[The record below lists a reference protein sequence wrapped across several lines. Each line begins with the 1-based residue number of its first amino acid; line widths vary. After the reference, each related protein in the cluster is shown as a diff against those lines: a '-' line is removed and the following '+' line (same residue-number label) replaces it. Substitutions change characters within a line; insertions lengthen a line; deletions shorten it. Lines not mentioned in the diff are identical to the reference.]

1 MVTPDSS
8 AAVTSATPMTEPLS
22 SPSIGEVIA
31 GKLLMLIVFL
41 MRCIGIVIVYSSG
54 AGWAETK
61 YASSEYFLWRQLT
74 FAVVGCFTVLLVA
87 QIDYHVFWK
96 TSKIILF
103 ASIILLTLLLLL
115 KLVGIISG
123 AARWIGVGPIKFQVS
138 DFAKYAIIFHFSRLI
153 TEKQSYIKDLHNS
166 YYPLLTNLMT
176 VVALVALE
184 PNFSTASLIAII
196 GFTLMF
202 IGGVNVRYLVTTF
215 SLLLPI
221 AAVFAIA
228 APYRVAR
235 LLSFFSGDEKGLS
248 YQVVQALIGLGNGGL
263 FGLGIGASKQR
274 DLYLPLSYND
284 FVFVVIGEEYGF
296 VGAVAVIA
304 LFAGFFICGIIIAKH
319 APDSF
324 GRYVASGITIAI
336 SLFAFINIAVA
347 CHLLPT
353 TGVALP
359 FISYGGTALL
369 FNSLGV
375 GILMSIS
382 RYKKKQL
389 QKSATPEVAERGIE
403 RSTERSTEA
412 MNEGRIA

>member
-1 MVTPDSS
+1 MLNTADMS
-8 AAVTSATPMTEPLS
+8 LS
-22 SPSIGEVIA
+22 SEQGAQNELLQQSAGERIA
-31 GKLLMLIVFL
+31 GKLLMLIVAIL
-41 MRCIGIVIVYSSG
+41 MCIGIVIVYSSG
-54 AGWAETK
+54 AGWAENK
-61 YASSEYFLWRQLT
+61 YSSSEYFLWRQLI
-74 FAVVGCFTVLLVA
+74 FSVLGISIVLLFA
-87 QIDYHVFWK
+87 QFDYHVFWK
-96 TSKIILF
+96 TSKILFF
-103 ASIILLTLLLLL
+103 ASVVLLSLLLAM
-115 KLVGIISG
+115 KAVGIISG
-123 AARWIGVGPIKFQVS
+123 AARWIGFGPLKFQVS
-138 DFAKYAIIFHFSRLI
+138 DFAKYAVIFHFSRLI
-153 TEKQSYIKDLHNS
+153 SEKQGYIRDLNSS
-166 YYPLLTNLMT
+166 YYPLLTLLMT

-196 GFTLMF
+196 GFLLMF
-202 IGGVNVRYLVTTF
+202 IGGVSIRHLLATA
-215 SLLLPI
+215 SLLIPV

-274 DLYLPLSYND
+274 ELYLPLSYND

-296 VGAVAVIA
+296 IGAIAVIA
-304 LFAGFFICGIIIAKH
+304 LFAGFFVCGLIIAKH
-319 APDSF
+319 APDNF
-324 GRYVASGITIAI
+324 GKYVASGITMAI
-336 SLFAFINIAVA
+336 TFFAFINIAVA

-382 RYKKKQL
+382 RHKKRL
-389 QKSATPEVAERGIE
+389 LERIE
-403 RSTERSTEA
+403 RSMVNERRVE
-412 MNEGRIA
+412 

>member
-8 AAVTSATPMTEPLS
+8 AVTSTTPVMEPLS

-41 MRCIGIVIVYSSG
+41 MMCIGIVIVYSSG

-115 KLVGIISG
+115 KVVGIISG
-123 AARWIGVGPIKFQVS
+123 AARWIGFGPIKFQVS

-166 YYPLLTNLMT
+166 YYPLLTHLMT

-202 IGGVNVRYLVTTF
+202 IGGVNVRYLATTF

-235 LLSFFSGDEKGLS
+235 LLSFFSGNEKGLS

-296 VGAVAVIA
+296 VGAVAVIT

-389 QKSATPEVAERGIE
+389 QKNATPDVVDGMTQQGSVA
-403 RSTERSTEA
+403 
-412 MNEGRIA
+412 

>member
-1 MVTPDSS
+1 MLKNASPSS
-8 AAVTSATPMTEPLS
+8 ASVAAAQEELS

-41 MRCIGIVIVYSSG
+41 LMCIGIVIVYSSG
-54 AGWAETK
+54 AGWAATK
-61 YASSEYFLWRQLT
+61 YSSSEYFLWRQLT
-74 FAVVGCFTVLLVA
+74 FAVVGSFVALLVA
-87 QIDYHVFWK
+87 QMDYHVFWK

-103 ASIILLTLLLLL
+103 ASIVLLTLLLAM
-115 KLVGIISG
+115 KVVGLISG
-123 AARWIGVGPIKFQVS
+123 AARWIGFGPIKFQVS

-153 TEKQSYIKDLHNS
+153 TEKQGYIKDLHNS
-166 YYPLLTNLMT
+166 YYPLLTLLMI

-196 GFTLMF
+196 GFMLMF
-202 IGGVNVRYLVTTF
+202 IGGVSIRHLLTTF
-215 SLLLPI
+215 SLLIPI

-228 APYRVAR
+228 APYRMAR
-235 LLSFFSGDEKGLS
+235 LLSFFSGSEKGLS
-248 YQVVQALIGLGNGGL
+248 YQVVQALIGLGNGGM

-284 FVFVVIGEEYGF
+284 FVFVVVGEEYGF

-319 APDSF
+319 APDTF
-324 GRYVASGITIAI
+324 GKYVASGITTAI

-382 RYKKKQL
+382 RYKKRELAKQA
-389 QKSATPEVAERGIE
+389 QPDAAD
-403 RSTERSTEA
+403 
-412 MNEGRIA
+412 GRQA